1 MGEYGMKI
9 LEEFWRGNV
18 EPTVCDTYSCKE
30 YEKLLETDLPE

>member
-1 MGEYGMKI
+1 MKI

-18 EPTVCDTYSCKE
+18 EPTVYDTYSCKE